1 MQKYAATIVRVETVR
16 VETLRVWVTNIEVQ
30 SFVVNKFVSCC
41 LEIVY
46 IQRVVGI
53 YQRREGEGVKI
64 YIDTLGSSF
73 LIIMLKIS
81 ASAFS
86 SALIGGLYG
95 IEKTYYSHDLCTC
108 F

>member
-1 MQKYAATIVRVETVR
+1 MQKYAATIVR

-46 IQRVVGI
+46 TQRVVGI

-64 YIDTLGSSF
+64 HIDTLGSSF
-73 LIIMLKIS
+73 LIIILKIS
-81 ASAFS
+81 ASAFYS
-86 SALIGGLYG
+86 TLIGGLYG